1 MTAAQKLIEWL
12 SAGTPPRWQSIAIVL
27 ALMTPGILVSLANAL
42 TKHYS
47 EKTGIIRALYFLAD
61 LFSVLASKGSP
72 VTLKMPGTVSP
83 PPGSEPPT
91 FPPGGGLGGAS

>member
-1 MTAAQKLIEWL
+1 MIERLLTWL
-12 SAGTPPRWQSIAIVL
+12 AEGTPPRWQALAIVI
-27 ALMTPGILVSLANAL
+27 ALLLPGVLVSVANAL

-47 EKTGIIRALYFLAD
+47 EKKGLIRALYFLAD

-72 VTLKMPGTVSP
+72 ATLKLPGKTSP

-91 FPPGGGLGGAS
+91 FPPGGGLAS